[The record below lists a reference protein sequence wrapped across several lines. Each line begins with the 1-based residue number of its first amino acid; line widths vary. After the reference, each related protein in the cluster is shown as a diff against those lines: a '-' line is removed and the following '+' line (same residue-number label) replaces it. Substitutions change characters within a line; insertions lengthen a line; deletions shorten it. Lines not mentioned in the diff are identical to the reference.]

1 MNKAAAPQHIE
12 KIRFKSS
19 HFGATLIILIFS
31 RYSQGVAE
39 PWRNRLPQACP
50 LWHYKMCLFDTSRA
64 SGQGRLAKAPM
75 TMMLTAIGLMS
86 GTSLDGVDV
95 ALIETDGRRGKAFGP
110 TGYRAYTD
118 TERGL
123 LRQALTEAVH
133 LPQRDARPGIL
144 REAERAVTIAHAEAV
159 AAFTAQNHLSREDVD
174 IVGFHGQ
181 TVLHR
186 PAQKMTVQIGDAAA
200 LAKAI
205 HIPVM
210 HDFRAA
216 DVAAGGQGA
225 PFVPVYHRALAQS
238 LEREGPMVVVNIGG
252 VSNITYIDGAD
263 TLIACDTGP
272 GNALL
277 DDYMFRQMGQPLDCE
292 RRMAAQGVADEAWVA
307 RALEH
312 RFFALPPPKSLDR
325 NDFASLALGEM
336 RPADGAA
343 TLTAFTAAAI
353 TRIVPLLPKVPLS
366 WIVVGGGARNL
377 TMVRMLRERLAPAT
391 VEAGDALGWSTDAIE
406 AQAFW
411 FLAARGLKCLP
422 LSYPA
427 TTCVPMPMTG
437 RVIAKA

>member
-1 MNKAAAPQHIE
+1 LDVSADGPESANA
-12 KIRFKSS
+12 
-19 HFGATLIILIFS
+19 
-31 RYSQGVAE
+31 
-39 PWRNRLPQACP
+39 
-50 LWHYKMCLFDTSRA
+50 
-64 SGQGRLAKAPM
+64 
-75 TMMLTAIGLMS
+75 MMMTAIGLMS

-95 ALIETDGRRGKAFGP
+95 ALIETDGKRVRAFGP
-110 TGYRAYTD
+110 SGYRAYTEG
-118 TERGL
+118 ERGL
-123 LRQALTEAVH
+123 LRQALAEAVN
-133 LPQRDARPGIL
+133 LSTREARPGIL

-159 AAFTAQNHLSREDVD
+159 AAFTAQHRITRENID

-200 LAKAI
+200 LARSI

-238 LEREGPMVVVNIGG
+238 LEREGPLVVVNIGG

-277 DDYMFRQMGQPLDCE
+277 DDFMFRVTSRPFDCE
-292 RRMAAQGVADEAWVA
+292 GRMAAQGTADEAWVA
-307 RALEH
+307 RALQH
-312 RFFALPPPKSLDR
+312 PFFALPPPKSLDR
-325 NDFASLALGEM
+325 NDFASLELHGVS
-336 RPADGAA
+336 PADGAA

-353 TRIVPLLPKVPLS
+353 ARIVPMLPKSPRS
-366 WIVVGGGARNL
+366 WIVAGGGARNH
-377 TMVRMLRERLAPAT
+377 TMLRILRERLAPAT
-391 VEAGDALGWSTDAIE
+391 VEAADTLGWSADAIE
-406 AQAFW
+406 AQAFG
-411 FLAARGLKCLP
+411 FLAARGLKGLP

-427 TTCVPMPMTG
+427 TTGVPIPMTG
-437 RVIAKA
+437 GVIARP

>member
-1 MNKAAAPQHIE
+1 L
-12 KIRFKSS
+12 
-19 HFGATLIILIFS
+19 T
-31 RYSQGVAE
+31 
-39 PWRNRLPQACP
+39 QAG
-50 LWHYKMCLFDTSRA
+50 RQ
-64 SGQGRLAKAPM
+64 GQGRLAKAPM

-95 ALIETDGRRGKAFGP
+95 ALIETDGRRVKAFGP
-110 TGYRAYTD
+110 TGYRPYTQN
-118 TERGL
+118 ERGL
-123 LRQALTEAVH
+123 LRQALTEAVD

-144 REAERAVTIAHAEAV
+144 REAEHAVTVAHAEAV
-159 AAFTAQNHLSREDVD
+159 AAFTAQNRLSREDVD

-186 PAQKMTVQIGDAAA
+186 PAQKMTVQIGDATA
-200 LAKAI
+200 LARAI

-238 LEREGPMVVVNIGG
+238 LERDGPMVVVNIGG

-277 DDYMFRQMGQPLDCE
+277 DDYMYRTTGQALDCE
-292 RRMAAQGVADEAWVA
+292 GRMAAQGVADEAWVA

-312 RFFALPPPKSLDR
+312 PFFALPPPKSLDR
-325 NDFASLALGEM
+325 NDFASLALREM

-353 TRIVPLLPKVPLS
+353 ARIVALLPKAPLN
-366 WIVVGGGARNL
+366 WIVVGGGARNH
-377 TMVRMLRERLAPAT
+377 TMMRMLRERLVPAT
-391 VEAGDALGWSTDAIE
+391 VESGEALGWSADAIE
-406 AQAFW
+406 AQAFG
-411 FLAARGLKCLP
+411 FLAARGLKGLP

-427 TTCVPMPMTG
+427 TTGVPLPMTG
-437 RVIAKA
+437 GVIARP